1 MVFNKLE
8 CKEVFWLKTKDM
20 LKDETIVGSPV
31 KHLVVLACVLF
42 AFWLL
47 LSGRFE
53 FKFLFYG
60 VLTAIVSAWIC
71 VPLLLLPNVDGTK
84 KYFIFDVN
92 LGKYAM
98 YWLWLLNEVVKANID
113 VVKATVKSEMV
124 INPRIIRFRI
134 KMDNPM
140 ALTTLANSIT
150 LTPGTVTLN
159 VTEDGLY
166 EIHALT
172 DGAAE
177 GLLEGG
183 MQKRVADLFG
193 EPFIYEVVEEGE
205 EQ

>member
-1 MVFNKLE
+1 M
-8 CKEVFWLKTKDM
+8 KTKDM
-20 LKDETIVGSPV
+20 LKDETIVGSPM
-31 KHLVVLACVLF
+31 KHLVVLTCVLF
-42 AFWLL
+42 FFWIL
-47 LSGRFE
+47 LSGKFDL
-53 FKFLFYG
+53 KFLTYG
-60 VLTAIVSAWIC
+60 VLTAVISAWIC
-71 VPLLLLPNVDGTK
+71 VPLLLLPNAKGTK
-84 KYFIFDVN
+84 KYFIFDVP
-92 LGKYAM
+92 LAKYAV

-124 INPRIIRFRI
+124 INPRVIRFRI

-140 ALTTLANSIT
+140 AHATLANSIT

-183 MQKRVADLFG
+183 MQKRITDLFG
-193 EPFIYEVVEEGE
+193 EPFDYAVVEEGE

>member
-1 MVFNKLE
+1 M
-8 CKEVFWLKTKDM
+8 KTKEM
-20 LKDETIVGSPV
+20 LKDETIVGSPK
-31 KHLVVLACVLF
+31 KHLIVMACVMF
-42 AFWLL
+42 VFWLL
-47 LSGRFE
+47 LSGKFE

-71 VPLLLLPNVDGTK
+71 VPLLLLPNADGTK
-84 KYFIFDVN
+84 KYFIFDVP
-92 LGKYAM
+92 LAKYAL

-113 VVKATVKSEMV
+113 VVKATVKSEMA
-124 INPRIIRFRI
+124 INPRVIRFRI

-140 ALTTLANSIT
+140 AHTTLANSIT

-159 VTEDGLY
+159 VTPDGLY

-183 MQKRVADLFG
+183 MQKRVAELFG
-193 EPFIYEVVEEGE
+193 EPFDYAVVEEGE
-205 EQ
+205 E

>member
-1 MVFNKLE
+1 MR
-8 CKEVFWLKTKDM
+8 TRDM
-20 LKDETIVGSPV
+20 LNDKTIVGSPV
-31 KHLVVLACVLF
+31 KHLTVLTVVLFV
-42 AFWLL
+42 FWIL
-47 LSGRFE
+47 LSGKFDL
-53 FKFLFYG
+53 KFLLYG
-60 VLTAIVSAWIC
+60 VMTAMISAWIC
-71 VPLLLLPNVDGTK
+71 VPLLLLSNADGSK

-124 INPRIIRFRI
+124 INPRVIAFRI
-134 KMDNPM
+134 QFDNPM
-140 ALTTLANSIT
+140 AYTTLANSIT

-183 MQKRVADLFG
+183 MQKKVADLFG

-205 EQ
+205 VQ

>member
-1 MVFNKLE
+1 M
-8 CKEVFWLKTKDM
+8 KTKD
-20 LKDETIVGSPV
+20 LLNDKTIVGSPM
-31 KHLVVLACVLF
+31 KHLAVLACVLF
-42 AFWLL
+42 AFWFLM
-47 LSGRFE
+47 SGKTD

-60 VLTAIVSAWIC
+60 VLTAIISAWVC
-71 VPLLLLPNVDGTK
+71 VPLLLMPNADGTK

-98 YWLWLLNEVVKANID
+98 YWLWLLNEVRKANID
-113 VVKATVKSEMV
+113 VVKATVKSEMQIDPSV
-124 INPRIIRFRI
+124 CRFRI
-134 KMDNPM
+134 KFDNPM
-140 ALTTLANSIT
+140 AYTTLANSIT

-166 EIHALT
+166 EVHALNGGFA
-172 DGAAE
+172 D

-183 MQKRVADLFG
+183 MQQKIAELFG

>member
-1 MVFNKLE
+1 M
-8 CKEVFWLKTKDM
+8 KTKDM
-20 LKDETIVGSPV
+20 LKDETIVGSPM
-31 KHLVVLACVLF
+31 KHLVVLTCVLF
-42 AFWLL
+42 FFWIL
-47 LSGRFE
+47 LSGKFDL
-53 FKFLFYG
+53 KFLTYG
-60 VLTAIVSAWIC
+60 VLTAVISAWIC
-71 VPLLLLPNVDGTK
+71 VPLLLLPNAKGTK
-84 KYFIFDVN
+84 KYFIFDVP
-92 LGKYAM
+92 LAKYAV
-98 YWLWLLNEVVKANID
+98 YWLWLLHEVVKANID

-124 INPRIIRFRI
+124 INPRVIRFRI

-140 ALTTLANSIT
+140 AHATLANSIT

-183 MQKRVADLFG
+183 MQKRIADLFG
-193 EPFIYEVVEEGE
+193 EPFDYAVVEEGE